1 MLLKHLLSLRCVKI
15 VFHHLGFVTKELGSQ
30 LAGQKRIIGW
40 DFQSQLALEKKSGVG
55 GGGAEGKRKW
65 TRGKRTRKIHN
76 ERTAPRTQIEQ
87 SEPEQ
92 DQDRS

>member
-1 MLLKHLLSLRCVKI
+1 MYSDADCCGQKSSCSLDIVIVMLLKHLLSLRCVKI

-55 GGGAEGKRKW
+55 GGE
-65 TRGKRTRKIHN
+65 
-76 ERTAPRTQIEQ
+76 E
-87 SEPEQ
+87 
-92 DQDRS
+92 

>member
-55 GGGAEGKRKW
+55 GGRSRGREDGLGGKGPGRF
-65 TRGKRTRKIHN
+65 TMR
-76 ERTAPRTQIEQ
+76 EQ
-87 SEPEQ
+87 PQ
-92 DQDRS
+92 GHK